1 MTTETLQIRPIQIDD
16 ATAFLALCTQLDRE
30 STLMMLEPDERTS
43 TLEEL
48 NERIARLLASS
59 NSTILV
65 VDTGAGLCGYI
76 EAEGGSFRRNRH
88 SAMLVVGI
96 LQAYAGRGLGGK
108 LFAAIEEWAQQ
119 QAIHRLELTV
129 QAHNERALHL
139 YRRCGFEIE
148 GTRRHSL
155 LVDGFYID
163 EYALAKLI

>member
-1 MTTETLQIRPIQIDD
+1 MTEDLQIRPLRLDD
-16 ATAFLALCTQLDRE
+16 AAAFLALCKQLDRE

-43 TLEEL
+43 SLEEL
-48 NERIARLLASS
+48 SERIAGLVASS

-65 VDTGAGLCGYI
+65 VDAGAELCGYI

-88 SAMLVVGI
+88 SATLVVGI
-96 LQAYAGRGLGGK
+96 LQAYAGRGLGRK
-108 LFAAIEEWAQQ
+108 LFAAIEEWAKQ